1 MEAETRLF
9 ELAKRF
15 YQEAFWEDYWDT
27 DILALKLP
35 ERTEPVFMSILGKTE
50 DNYGFLFYRDLEEL
64 RYYFEL
70 VKQDQLKDTEATLDW
85 LLIQNGISLTYEDRL
100 DLPTE
105 DYQRVKKSGVSF
117 RGRKAWPLFLDY
129 EPGYYPDPLAEKEV
143 PFMIELLEK
152 FLQMAGN
159 YRNQLDL
166 YDTEE
171 NKESVFLRTYAED
184 GQYEDTMFV
193 LPPNILQGLAAQ
205 KYTKKPVKVTDF
217 ELRRVDQ
224 LRIGSSIWE
233 LELNYIAVPI
243 EGKEEERPRFSI
255 MLMIIDAKSTEI
267 LLGELVE
274 FEEIE
279 KIQRLF
285 IKVLLASD
293 VKPPTV
299 VVNVSRYHKIA
310 SIMGELLRKLD
321 IELIPVYKLPMISA
335 VQNDMIDFFDEEDA
349 E

>member
-9 ELAKRF
+9 ELAKQL
-15 YQEAFWEDYWDT
+15 YQAAFWEDYWDT
-27 DILALKLP
+27 DILALQLP
-35 ERTEPVFMSILGKTE
+35 GRTDPVFMSILGKTE

-70 VKQDQLKDTEATLDW
+70 VKQDQLKDAEATLDW
-85 LLIQNGISLTYEDRL
+85 LLIQNGLSLTYENRL

-105 DYQRVKKSGVSF
+105 DYQRIKNSGVPF
-117 RGRKAWPLFLDY
+117 RGKKAWPLFLDY
-129 EPGYYPDPLAEKEV
+129 KPGYYPDPLPENEV
-143 PFMIELLEK
+143 PFMIDLLER
-152 FLQMAGN
+152 FMEMAEE
-159 YRNQLDL
+159 YRTELDL
-166 YDTEE
+166 YDAEE
-171 NKESVFLRTYAED
+171 NKESVFLRTYTED
-184 GQYEDTMFV
+184 GQYEDSMFV
-193 LPPNILQGLAAQ
+193 LPSDVLQGLAAQ
-205 KYTKKPVKVTDF
+205 KYAKEPVKVTDF
-217 ELRRVDQ
+217 ELRRVNQ

-233 LELNYIAVPI
+233 LELNYIAVPR
-243 EGKEEERPRFSI
+243 EGMDEERPRFSI

-285 IKVLLASD
+285 IKALLAND

-299 VVNVSRYHKIA
+299 VVNVSRYHRIA

-321 IELIPVYKLPMISA
+321 IELVPVYKLPMISA
-335 VQNDMIDFFDEEDA
+335 VQNDMIEFFDEEDA